1 MSMKRILL
9 VDDEPMVQRVLRLSL
24 EKAGY
29 AVDTASNGQEALMKI
44 KAAAPDAL
52 ITDIEMP
59 VMDGRALC
67 ESLELDL
74 PNRKFPIFLATS
86 LTGIEHRGWSG
97 VIRDLHFLEKPVS
110 ARMLVSE
117 LADYFS
123 QSTATSLEGVR

>member
-1 MSMKRILL
+1 MSMKQILL
-9 VDDEPMVQRVLRLSL
+9 VDDEPMVKRVLRLSL

-29 AVDTASNGQEALMKI
+29 SVDTAANGQEALMKI
-44 KAAAPDAL
+44 KAHAPDAL

-59 VMDGRALC
+59 VMDGKVLC
-67 ESLELDL
+67 QSLELDL
-74 PNRKFPIFLATS
+74 PDRKFPIFLATS

-110 ARMLVSE
+110 ARMLVAE

-123 QSTATSLEGVR
+123 QRTASSLEGVS

>member
-9 VDDEPMVQRVLRLSL
+9 VDDEPMVRRVLRLSL

-59 VMDGRALC
+59 LMDGRALC

-74 PNRKFPIFLATS
+74 PDRKFPIFLATS

-110 ARMLVSE
+110 ARMLITE